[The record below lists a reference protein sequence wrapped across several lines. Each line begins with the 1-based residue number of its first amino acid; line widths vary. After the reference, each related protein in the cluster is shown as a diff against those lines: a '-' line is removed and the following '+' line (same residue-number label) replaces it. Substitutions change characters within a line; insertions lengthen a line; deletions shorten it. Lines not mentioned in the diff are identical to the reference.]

1 MTGHADTRS
10 FTVYVPRETIH
21 EEDLVVARALSG
33 PAAIKTALELDG
45 SWSVHLWED
54 EYEQFRLYR
63 WQPHANHWP
72 HDARA
77 PEVLQATVVK
87 TTDGARDRA
96 LGMSMIV
103 DQFMRR
109 SGKYSKAYVE
119 TDKAFDERLLHVA
132 KRREVHRLDKA
143 IATALLDALLAERY
157 VVTDA
162 SYQEFERSTDREAIL
177 ETLLDVDRIEL
188 VAERNGEESWLR
200 LIFGENGWDLVQD
213 YTVDLGYLIDPIVE
227 PLLPWKRDRA
237 DHRNDGMKASSQPE
251 TQRMP
256 K

>member
-1 MTGHADTRS
+1 MPIIGLTTH
-10 FTVYVPRETIH
+10 
-21 EEDLVVARALSG
+21 
-33 PAAIKTALELDG
+33 
-45 SWSVHLWED
+45 
-54 EYEQFRLYR
+54 
-63 WQPHANHWP
+63 
-72 HDARA
+72 RA

-119 TDKAFDERLLHVA
+119 TDKAFDKRLLHVA

-143 IATALLDALLAERY
+143 IATALLDALLAEGY

-177 ETLLDVDRIEL
+177 EILLDVDRIEL
-188 VAERNGEESWLR
+188 VAERNGDESWLR

-213 YTVDLGYLIDPIVE
+213 YTVHLGYLIDPIVK

-237 DHRNDGMKASSQPE
+237 DRRNDGMKASSQLE